1 MSADS
6 AILKSLETTLG
17 RQSSKCEEGKMTDAA
32 IRNIVASE
40 FRVLQQRILDRTI
53 TKADLANCINQMS
66 VNMPSKTDINT
77 IRNSLEEIKFELRT
91 QRQMIKQHSMY
102 IESLSQ
108 NTRNNT
114 NQLGSLWRFVQQ

>member
-1 MSADS
+1 
-6 AILKSLETTLG
+6 
-17 RQSSKCEEGKMTDAA
+17 MTDAA

-40 FRVLQQRILDRTI
+40 FRVLQQRIFDRSLS
-53 TKADLANCINQMS
+53 KADLNGFVNQIS
-66 VNMPSKTDINT
+66 VNTATKSDINL
-77 IRNSLEEIKFELRT
+77 IRNALEEIKYELRS

-102 IESLSQ
+102 IESLNQ